1 VRREPKAVKM
11 KLWQC
16 QIESDK
22 EGGEENETD
31 ETEEEEIET
40 EEESGAEENEGGIDE
55 EEGEEDESAE
65 DSEERHKETEENV
78 GDDTN
83 IPKEEEE
90 EEEED
95 AEIFGY
101 EKIEKSEIE
110 ELDCSGMRNRGNAA
124 RSSFEQ
130 VDKVSPKE
138 EENNEKRCDG
148 NKINGLRISSLD
160 GITKEGEKY
169 TELEDSMKGIDE
181 TEMITKEYNMK
192 ENTSEKQKHLER
204 LLVTAKEAPAYNLEI
219 GITSGYRQ
227 PLGYTAC
234 LRSVFQIHNETVN
247 IWTHLLG
254 FAFFL
259 WLLFDNCFRHQNH
272 LRDKLD
278 LVATCL
284 QLLSYQVC
292 MVNSAAFHTFLCH
305 SKEAK
310 ATWHSADHCGILIAF
325 LGTYIRIIITTL
337 RCFPDERLA
346 HLTIVFLLFGTV
358 IAIKYRPGGHG
369 DAKVPL
375 SLFYALAL
383 YVIAPFAHW
392 VHLSHGAH
400 QYYVTTSMVL
410 WMWSPYLV
418 ASVGLGFYLSRWP
431 ERLVGGCWTGC
442 VDIYGH
448 SHQIWH
454 VLIFSAM
461 ASWHYLAVWV
471 SRESPTSCQIHGTD
485 FQDSMLTP
493 TP

>member
-1 VRREPKAVKM
+1 M
-11 KLWQC
+11 GT
-16 QIESDK
+16 I
-22 EGGEENETD
+22 
-31 ETEEEEIET
+31 
-40 EEESGAEENEGGIDE
+40 
-55 EEGEEDESAE
+55 
-65 DSEERHKETEENV
+65 
-78 GDDTN
+78 

-90 EEEED
+90 EED
-95 AEIFGY
+95 AYIFGY

-110 ELDCSGMRNRGNAA
+110 QLDCSSIRNRVNAA
-124 RSSFEQ
+124 SGSFEQ
-130 VDKVSPKE
+130 VCQE
-138 EENNEKRCDG
+138 EEVNKASPTEEKDEEERCDG
-148 NKINGLRISSLD
+148 NKSIGPRKTSLEWM
-160 GITKEGEKY
+160 TKEGEKY
-169 TELEDSMKGIDE
+169 TELKDSMKGIDE
-181 TEMITKEYNMK
+181 TDNEKNMK
-192 ENTSEKQKHLER
+192 EEPSEKQKHLER

-310 ATWHSADHCGILIAF
+310 ATWHSADHCGILLAF

-410 WMWSPYLV
+410 WL
-418 ASVGLGFYLSRWP
+418 WP
-431 ERLVGGCWTGC
+431 QWDL
-442 VDIYGH
+442 H
-448 SHQIWH
+448 ST
-454 VLIFSAM
+454 
-461 ASWHYLAVWV
+461 YLAGLRDWLGIVGPDVWTFTDTV
-471 SRESPTSCQIHGTD
+471 IKSGMSSSSQQWRPGITWLSGCPGKVPPPARYTAQIFKTRCSLRLPSGSAHCSSQYFKQYSTYPD
-485 FQDSMLTP
+485 LICRHQTLAMITYC
-493 TP
+493 

>member
-1 VRREPKAVKM
+1 M

-22 EGGEENETD
+22 EGGEENEV
-31 ETEEEEIET
+31 EET
-40 EEESGAEENEGGIDE
+40 EEESGAEDNEGGTDE
-55 EEGEEDESAE
+55 EVGEEDEIEE

-78 GDDTN
+78 GHDTI

-90 EEEED
+90 EED
-95 AEIFGY
+95 AYIFGY

-110 ELDCSGMRNRGNAA
+110 QLDCSSIRNRVNAA
-124 RSSFEQ
+124 SGSFEQ
-130 VDKVSPKE
+130 VCQE
-138 EENNEKRCDG
+138 EEVNKASPTEEKDEEERCDG
-148 NKINGLRISSLD
+148 NKSIGPRKTSLEWM
-160 GITKEGEKY
+160 TKEGEKY
-169 TELEDSMKGIDE
+169 TELKDSMKGIDE
-181 TEMITKEYNMK
+181 TDNEKNMK
-192 ENTSEKQKHLER
+192 EEPSEKQKHLER

-471 SRESPTSCQIHGTD
+471 SRESPSSCQIHGTD

>member
-1 VRREPKAVKM
+1 M
-11 KLWQC
+11 KLWKC
-16 QIESDK
+16 QIES
-22 EGGEENETD
+22 EREAGGEED
-31 ETEEEEIET
+31 ETEEEVET
-40 EEESGAEENEGGIDE
+40 EESLDESGAEDDEGRTYEGG
-55 EEGEEDESAE
+55 GGEDESEE
-65 DSEERHKETEENV
+65 DREQKENKENV
-78 GDDTN
+78 GDDN
-83 IPKEEEE
+83 K

-101 EKIEKSEIE
+101 EKIERSEIE
-110 ELDCSGMRNRGNAA
+110 QLDCSGMRNRRNAA
-124 RSSFEQ
+124 SASFEE
-130 VDKVSPKE
+130 VNKASPTE
-138 EENNEKRCDG
+138 EEEEEERCNGEKS
-148 NKINGLRISSLD
+148 NGLRITSLE
-160 GITKEGEKY
+160 GIEKEEHTAK
-169 TELEDSMKGIDE
+169 EDSMKGINE
-181 TEMITKEYNMK
+181 TEMITKEKNMK
-192 ENTSEKQKHLER
+192 GEPRKKQKHLER
-204 LLVTAKEAPAYNLEI
+204 LLVTANEAPAYNLEI

-471 SRESPTSCQIHGTD
+471 SRESPSSCQIHGTD
-485 FQDSMLTP
+485 FQDSLLTP
-493 TP
+493 NP

>member
-1 VRREPKAVKM
+1 M

-22 EGGEENETD
+22 EGGEENET
-31 ETEEEEIET
+31 EEEVET
-40 EEESGAEENEGGIDE
+40 EEESGAEDDEGRTDEEGG
-55 EEGEEDESAE
+55 GEDESEE
-65 DSEERHKETEENV
+65 DDNK
-78 GDDTN
+78 
-83 IPKEEEE
+83 EEE

-95 AEIFGY
+95 AEIFDY
-101 EKIEKSEIE
+101 EKIERSEIE
-110 ELDCSGMRNRGNAA
+110 QLDCSSMRNRGNAA
-124 RSSFEQ
+124 SSSFEQ
-130 VDKVSPKE
+130 VCQE
-138 EENNEKRCDG
+138 EEVNKASPTAEVEVEQRCG
-148 NKINGLRISSLD
+148 GKKSNGPRITPSE
-160 GITKEGEKY
+160 GRTKEGEK
-169 TELEDSMKGIDE
+169 LIAIKDSIEGINE
-181 TEMITKEYNMK
+181 TDVNTKEKNMK
-192 ENTSEKQKHLER
+192 EEPSENQMHFER
-204 LLVTAKEAPAYNLEI
+204 LLVTAQEAPAYNLEI

-227 PLGYTAC
+227 PLGYKAC

-305 SKEAK
+305 SKETK
-310 ATWHSADHCGILIAF
+310 ATWHSADHCGILLAF

-358 IAIKYRPGGHG
+358 IAIKYRPGSHG

-431 ERLVGGCWTGC
+431 ERMVGGCWAGC

-454 VLIFSAM
+454 ILIFSAM

-471 SRESPTSCQIHGTD
+471 SRESPISCQMHGTD
-485 FQDSMLTP
+485 FQDSLLTQ